1 VRDGDRGRRR
11 PAEGGP
17 TAEASGWLTL
27 DDDEL
32 LHRIESLSPGH
43 AHDADLLEVVRSG
56 RHFFVRQEAAKKIRS
71 ADRLRSFSSDRHVGQ
86 ILVRHIT
93 RSEDESYLEMLARRS
108 RHIEVRNAAEAQ
120 LRLLRERRAG
130 GRPQPAGEVT
140 PD

>member
-1 VRDGDRGRRR
+1 VKDGDQGRRR

-17 TAEASGWLTL
+17 DVEGSGWLAL

-32 LHRIESLSPGH
+32 LHRIESLPADH
-43 AHDADLLEVVRSG
+43 AHDAELLEVVRSR

-71 ADRLRSFSSDRHVGQ
+71 SERLKSFSSDRHVGQ

-93 RSEDESYLEMLARRS
+93 RSEDEAYLEMLVRRS
-108 RHIEVRNAAEAQ
+108 RHIEVRNAAAAQ
-120 LRLLRERRAG
+120 LRLLRQRRAG
-130 GRPQPAGEVT
+130 SLSQPTGEVT

>member
-1 VRDGDRGRRR
+1 M
-11 PAEGGP
+11 P
-17 TAEASGWLTL
+17 SGWLVL

-32 LHRIESLSPGH
+32 LHRIESLPPDH
-43 AHDADLLEVVRSG
+43 AHDAELLEVVRSP

-93 RSEDESYLEMLARRS
+93 RSEDEGYLEMLVQTS
-108 RHIEVRNAAEAQ
+108 RHIEVRNAAAAQ
-120 LRLLRERRAG
+120 LQLLRRRRG
-130 GRPQPAGEVT
+130 TGRPKPTGELS